1 MRNIIY
7 TFMVLNSNIMVEYA
21 LIKVRPET
29 KKVTSRLAKKHS
41 LNMLDFMEAMANYF
55 DTTGVNPKDQVILS
69 PAEELKKFR
78 DTIISFMRKQE
89 NDFIKP
95 TFGKMDTLIAR
106 FIKYIEEEAPK
117 NTEVAGQNKMKSLA
131 LSGEKSTEEKRG
143 SLVSETAKNDLN
155 SEEYKLLQEKLNK
168 SELKLKT
175 TKEYLENIL
184 SHTEYK
190 ITGIERKPVID
201 LPMGDINGYKKFIK
215 LL

>member
-1 MRNIIY
+1 MAKY
-7 TFMVLNSNIMVEYA
+7 ETLNSNSD
-21 LIKVRPET
+21 T
-29 KKVTSRLAKKHS
+29 KITIARLAKKFDMS
-41 LNMLDFMEAMANYF
+41 LVDFMEAMAKYF
-55 DTTGVNPKDQVILS
+55 EITGLNPKDQVVLS

-78 DTIISFMRKQE
+78 DTIVSFMRKQE

-106 FIKYIEEEAPK
+106 FTDYINEEAPK
-117 NTEVAGQNKMKSLA
+117 KGETPGQNKIKSLA
-131 LSGEKSTEEKRG
+131 LSGEISTVEKKG
-143 SLVSETAKNDLN
+143 SALSEAVKNDVN
-155 SEEYKLLQEKLNK
+155 SEEYKELQEKLIK

-190 ITGIERKPVID
+190 ITGIDRKPVIE
-201 LPMGDINGYKKFIK
+201 LPMGDINEYKKYLK

>member
-1 MRNIIY
+1 MTDYASIKIK
-7 TFMVLNSNIMVEYA
+7 TKTKNSADRLMKKFEMNGLEFYDSVMEYFE
-21 LIKVRPET
+21 V
-29 KKVTSRLAKKHS
+29 
-41 LNMLDFMEAMANYF
+41 
-55 DTTGVNPKDQVILS
+55 TGVNPKDQVILS

-117 NTEVAGQNKMKSLA
+117 NGDVTGQNKMKSLA
-131 LSGEKSTEEKRG
+131 LSGEIVKEEKKG
-143 SLVSETAKNDLN
+143 SAPGEAAKNDVN
-155 SEEYKLLQEKLNK
+155 SDQYKDLQEKLNK

-184 SHTEYK
+184 SHTEYRA
-190 ITGIERKPVID
+190 TGLERKPVIE
-201 LPMGDINGYKKFIK
+201 LPMGDINEYKKY
-215 LL
+215 L

>member
-1 MRNIIY
+1 MAKY
-7 TFMVLNSNIMVEYA
+7 ETLNSNGD
-21 LIKVRPET
+21 T
-29 KKVTSRLAKKHS
+29 KITIARLAKKFDMS
-41 LNMLDFMEAMANYF
+41 LVDFLDAMAKYF
-55 DTTGVNPKDQVILS
+55 EVTGVNPKDQVILS

-117 NTEVAGQNKMKSLA
+117 NGDVTGQNKMKSLA
-131 LSGEKSTEEKRG
+131 LSGEIVKEEKKG
-143 SLVSETAKNDLN
+143 SAPGEAAKNDVN
-155 SEEYKLLQEKLNK
+155 SDQYKDLQEKLNK

>member
-1 MRNIIY
+1 
-7 TFMVLNSNIMVEYA
+7 MVEYA

-41 LNMLDFMEAMANYF
+41 LNMLDFMEAMAQYF

-78 DTIISFMRKQE
+78 DTIVSFMRKQE

-106 FIKYIEEEAPK
+106 FTDYINEEAPK
-117 NTEVAGQNKMKSLA
+117 KGETPGQNKIKPLA
-131 LSGEKSTEEKRG
+131 LSGEIYKEEKKG
-143 SLVSETAKNDLN
+143 SAESEAVKSD
-155 SEEYKLLQEKLNK
+155 SQSGEIKLLQEKLNK
-168 SELKLKT
+168 AELKLKT

-184 SHTEYK
+184 LHTENK
-190 ITGIERKPVID
+190 STGLERKPVID
-201 LPMGDINGYKKFIK
+201 LPIGDINEYKKYVK
-215 LL
+215 TL